1 MLTIVCCGIR
11 EKMRILQKNMDA
23 MDDDILKR
31 FGLTIKRLR
40 EKKGISQEKLG
51 EISNLH
57 RTYIGMI
64 ERAEKNVTLKSIEKL
79 ARALEMEISEIFV
92 EMENQ

>member
-1 MLTIVCCGIR
+1 MLTIVCCGIK
-11 EKMRILQKNMDA
+11 EKMRILQKNTDA

-79 ARALEMEISEIFV
+79 AKALEMEISEIFV